1 MISEIQG
8 KVLRLGD
15 DIDTDQIY
23 PARYIEITE
32 EQQMA
37 EHALEGIDAGLP
49 RRLSEYSILV
59 AGRNFGC
66 GSSRE
71 HAARS
76 LRAAGIKVLIA
87 ESFARIFF
95 RNAINLGLPVIHL
108 PSTRE
113 IETGDTLAIHLVEG
127 VVVNETKQVRLV
139 FPGFSG
145 PVADILSAG
154 GLIEFH
160 KRRKGVP

>member
-1 MISEIQG
+1 MISEIRG

-76 LRAAGIKVLIA
+76 LRAAGIKVLVA

-95 RNAINLGLPVIHL
+95 RNAINLGLPAIHL
-108 PSTRE
+108 PSTRK
-113 IETGDTLAIHLVEG
+113 IETGDTLTIRPTEG
-127 VVVNETKQVRLV
+127 TLINETKGLRLA
-139 FPGFSG
+139 FREFSG
-145 PVADILSAG
+145 LVIDILGAG
-154 GLIEFH
+154 GLVEYY
-160 KRRKGVP
+160 KQRQG